1 MKYNVFSKQ
10 SFQIVHFNV
19 IHPFC
24 KIINKV
30 FLEKESNM
38 RKLMTILGSIGL
50 IATTITT
57 VVACTDNH
65 KENLNPIP
73 DPGNVTKTLLNEKL
87 TINDDGSITVVLFYY
102 DGSEVAL
109 LISPDDGLN
118 SVIKELKIKID
129 QINQS
134 LDSNSK
140 ELATTT
146 AGLSSF
152 EQTLLKNSR
161 AISEAQV
168 LFDGAETKYKAVE
181 KIFSSLTDEN
191 SDIYQ
196 HIKGLFEITKG
207 ELNQAQ
213 KQLTYAKNIY
223 KMNAENEAVWTDKIT
238 WLEDNV
244 ATIKDEKLATEN
256 DLLTLLETGRLI

>member
-1 MKYNVFSKQ
+1 
-10 SFQIVHFNV
+10 
-19 IHPFC
+19 
-24 KIINKV
+24 
-30 FLEKESNM
+30 M
-38 RKLMTILGSIGL
+38 RKLIAILGTIGL
-50 IATTITT
+50 IATTTTT
-57 VVACTDNH
+57 VVACTNNH
-65 KENLNPIP
+65 QDNLNPIP
-73 DPGNVTKTLLNEKL
+73 DPEAGTKTLLNEKL
-87 TINDDGSITVVLFYY
+87 TINDDDSITVILFYY

-109 LISPDDGLN
+109 LISPDDVLN
-118 SVIKELKIKID
+118 SVIKALKIKID

-140 ELATTT
+140 ELAITI

-161 AISEAQV
+161 AISKAQV
-168 LFDGAETKYKAVE
+168 FFDGVETKYKAVE
-181 KIFSSLTDEN
+181 KIFNQTDEN
-191 SDIYQ
+191 SDEYQ
-196 HIKGLFEITKG
+196 HIKDLFEIAKG

-223 KMNAENEAVWTDKIT
+223 KMNVENEAVWTDKIT

-256 DLLTLLETGRLI
+256 DLLTMLETGRLI